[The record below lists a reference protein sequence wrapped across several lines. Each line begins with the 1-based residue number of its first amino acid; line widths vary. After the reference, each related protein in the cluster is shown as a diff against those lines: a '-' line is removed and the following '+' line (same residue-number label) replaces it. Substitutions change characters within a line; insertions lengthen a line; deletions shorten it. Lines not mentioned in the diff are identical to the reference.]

1 MRVRHS
7 PLALGVL
14 VAAWLLAHPATASAQ
29 PTPVMVGDL
38 VHGVNGSNPGTMA
51 SANGR
56 LVFGP
61 GQGFSDGTPAG
72 TEWMAPCGGGMSS
85 LPVEV
90 GGLAYFAGSDS
101 RPYRTD
107 GTCAGTYQL
116 ADDGVAY
123 WVPVNPG
130 PGPFAAVGTHVFFF
144 GWQGLWRTDGTP
156 EGTTLV
162 RTFSAAEGQPLF
174 AAVGQTR
181 LYFETDAA
189 DGTAT
194 LWSSDGTSQGT
205 GPVTSFVDGANGVWA
220 RRWPTSFAA
229 VGDRA
234 FFSMYTPAEGV
245 ELWTS
250 DGTPGGTSLV
260 TDLQPGAASSDPID
274 FVAFQGRLAFV
285 AWGAGA
291 LVYTSDGTAANTAPI
306 HPSFRANFGVWGP
319 LLFTVGGKLV
329 AQWAVQLLASDGT
342 QGVPPVTLGP
352 GTDYTFRVADTVA
365 YYSADDRVHGDELWQ
380 TDGTPAGTHLV
391 ADLCPGACDG
401 SPVYDNDPRVAVVG
415 GALFFAGNDGVHG
428 KELWRIG
435 LPTPGPLPSARTDAY
450 SVSAGATLTVLSA
463 GVLTNDQENGTG
475 ALTTALVTPPGQG
488 ALTFGADGG
497 FTFTAP
503 TTPGSVTFTYRALNS
518 NGTSAPARV
527 MITVLP
533 VPPVAV
539 DDHYTTAFNTS
550 LTVAA
555 PGVLANDTVTGG
567 AVVEQLPVSGRG
579 ALAVAPNGGF
589 TYVPPVG
596 FVGTTSFGYRTVS
609 AHGTSDATITITV
622 GAPTTVQ
629 PPTNLAVTAVTGN
642 TVSLQWTPP
651 ALGPTPTGWV
661 FEAGVDAGQ
670 PLMALPTGDTRPS
683 FTFTAPAGSYYVRVR
698 AVDGAGRSGPSNEI
712 RVFVAQPL
720 PPAAPT
726 GLVGLAN
733 GAALTLAWQPSHARG
748 DVSSFVLDVTGA
760 TTLTLPLGMADTF
773 SFNGVPTGTYT
784 FAVRALNAFGSSP
797 ASNAVTLSFP
807 TACSGVPDTPA
818 NVVASTIGS
827 VVSVRWDAATTGAAP
842 ASYVLQVTGT
852 LNGSLPMTA
861 RTFEAA
867 APTGTYAL
875 SVVAVNA
882 CGSSAASAPRTVT
895 VP

>member
-1 MRVRHS
+1 MRMRS
-7 PLALGVL
+7 PLRSLGALVTVCLL
-14 VAAWLLAHPATASAQ
+14 VHPAKASAQ
-29 PTPVMVGDL
+29 IAPVMVGDL
-38 VHGVNGSNPGTMA
+38 VHGVNGSNPGLMV

-61 GQGFSDGTPAG
+61 GLGFSDGTPAG
-72 TEWMAPCGGGMSS
+72 TEWPAPCDEGMSS
-85 LPVEV
+85 LPVEA
-90 GGLAYFAGSDS
+90 GGLAYLVGSYF
-101 RPYRTD
+101 PYRTD
-107 GTCAGTYQL
+107 GTCAGTYRL
-116 ADDGVAY
+116 ADDGVL

-156 EGTTLV
+156 EGTTLL
-162 RTFSAAEGQPLF
+162 RTFSPAEGQPVF
-174 AAVGQTR
+174 AAAGQTR

-194 LWSSDGTSQGT
+194 LWTSDGTAQGT
-205 GPVTSFVDGANGVWA
+205 IPVTSFVDGANDVWA
-220 RRWPTSFAA
+220 HRWRWSFAA

-250 DGTPGGTSLV
+250 DGTPGGTALV
-260 TDLQPGAASSDPID
+260 ADLQPGAASSDPVGLI
-274 FVAFQGRLAFV
+274 AFQGRLAFV

-306 HPSFRANFGVWGP
+306 HPSFTANFGAYGP
-319 LLFTVGGKLV
+319 VLFTVGGRLV
-329 AQWAVQLLASDGT
+329 AQWAFQFLASDGT
-342 QGVPPVTLGP
+342 QGVPPVTIGP
-352 GTDYTFRVADTVA
+352 GTDYTVRVVDTVA
-365 YYSADDRVHGDELWQ
+365 YYSADDGVHGDELWQ

-401 SPVYDNDPRVAVVG
+401 SPVYDNDPRLAAVG

-428 KELWRIG
+428 RELWRIG

-450 SVSAGATLTVLSA
+450 SVNAGATLTVAAS
-463 GVLTNDQENGTG
+463 GVLANDQENGTG

-503 TTPGSVTFTYRALNS
+503 TTPGTVTFTYRALNS
-518 NGTSAPARV
+518 NATSAPARV
-527 MITVLP
+527 LITVLP

-539 DDHYTTAFNTS
+539 DDHYTTAFNTT

-555 PGVLANDTVTGG
+555 PGVLVNDNVTGG
-567 AVVEQLPVSGRG
+567 AYVEQLPVSGRG

-609 AHGTSDATITITV
+609 AHGSSDATITITV
-622 GAPTTVQ
+622 GGPTTVQ
-629 PPTNLAVTAVTGN
+629 PPANLQVTSVAGN
-642 TVSLQWTPP
+642 TVTVQWTPP

-661 FEAGVDAGQ
+661 FEAGVDPGQ
-670 PLMALPTGDTRPS
+670 PLMTLPTGDARPAFS
-683 FTFTAPAGSYYVRVR
+683 FTAPAGSYFVRIR
-698 AVDGAGRSGPSNEI
+698 AVDGAAQSAPSSEI

-733 GAALTLAWQPSHARG
+733 GAALTLGWQPSYARG
-748 DVSSFVLDVTGA
+748 EVSSFALDVTGA
-760 TTLTLPLGMADTF
+760 ASLTLPLDAAAEGF
-773 SFNGVPTGTYT
+773 SFAGVPAGTYT
-784 FAVRALNAFGSSP
+784 FAVRALNAYGSSP
-797 ASNAVTLSFP
+797 ASNAVTLTFP
-807 TACSGVPDTPA
+807 TACSGAPDTPT
-818 NVVASTIGS
+818 NVVTSAIGS
-827 VVSVRWDAATTGAAP
+827 VVSVRWDAASTGAAP

-852 LNGSLPMTA
+852 LNGSLPLTTRA
-861 RTFEAA
+861 FSAA
-867 APTGTYAL
+867 APPGTYGL
-875 SVVAVNA
+875 SVIAVNA
-882 CGSSAASAPRTVT
+882 CGVSAPSTARTVT